1 MNIYN
6 ADLITKHSIYYT
18 CPYCWNKYNRD
29 GKPRKNAVNIQHHHG
44 SCGNKANRE
53 ECRSS
58 HCPIQ
63 KGEIIIIINDDT
75 VRK

>member
-6 ADLITKHSIYYT
+6 ADLITKHHIYYT

-29 GKPRKNAVNIQHHHG
+29 GKPRKNAVNIQHRHG
-44 SCGNKANRE
+44 SCGNLENRE
-53 ECRSS
+53 ECRLS

-63 KGEIIIIINDDT
+63 PGEVIIMINDDT
-75 VRK
+75 IRK